1 MGRVIKFRGRI
12 MNKFNSAGGGDQ
24 MQIRLIPGAIEQFR
38 ENSREGGREI
48 YIYVD
53 GPLASGFLLRC
64 NRVYSPARVRGIGR

>member
-1 MGRVIKFRGRI
+1 

-38 ENSREGGREI
+38 ENSREGGRDI
-48 YIYVD
+48 RRWTR
-53 GPLASGFLLRC
+53 GPLTSGFLLRC

>member
-1 MGRVIKFRGRI
+1 

-38 ENSREGGREI
+38 ENSREGGRDI
-48 YIYVD
+48 YTSMD
-53 GPLASGFLLRC
+53 LLPRDSSSA